1 MVMPYVKHVKMK
13 CISLYIWRGH
23 EWVIADHNIITYYC
37 IKISSLINET
47 CYLWSISRYVF
58 FNYAVAQCAKVR
70 RKDVKKTSISDVEDR
85 SESGRNGQA
94 RLRLFST
101 SDRRLFP
108 MPDWRHFLK
117 SDQRLSTRSNGRLFL
132 TSNGRLLTNVQPT
145 TTIDVKTT
153 LIFDVDKTSISD
165 IENRLEVVEME
176 RPVYVFFRRRIDV
189 CFQRRF
195 DVFSDV
201 FSEVFSDDGWM
212 FFLDVQPTTTIDIE
226 TTSVK
231 CQNSMPNVV
240 NRSDVA
246 KM

>member
-1 MVMPYVKHVKMK
+1 MLFMEHLEV
-13 CISLYIWRGH
+13 C
-23 EWVIADHNIITYYC
+23 
-37 IKISSLINET
+37 
-47 CYLWSISRYVF
+47 F

-153 LIFDVDKTSISD
+153 SIFDVDKTSISD
-165 IENRLEVVEME
+165 VEDRSESSRNGEVRL
-176 RPVYVFFRRRIDV
+176 RLFWCQIDVFFRCLIDV
-189 CFQRRF
+189 IF
-195 DVFSDV
+195 
-201 FSEVFSDDGWM
+201 EVG
-212 FFLDVQPTTTIDIE
+212 
-226 TTSVK
+226 
-231 CQNSMPNVV
+231 
-240 NRSDVA
+240 
-246 KM
+246 